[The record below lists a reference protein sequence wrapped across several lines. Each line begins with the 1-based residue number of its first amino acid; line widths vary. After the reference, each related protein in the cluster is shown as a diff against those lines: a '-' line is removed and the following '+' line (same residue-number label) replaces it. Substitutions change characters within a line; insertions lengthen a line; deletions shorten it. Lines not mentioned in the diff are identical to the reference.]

1 MRQRSRNRG
10 DRTSNLVGFAVG
22 DVRYAVDVHRVREIL
37 NPCPMMA
44 LPDAPSSV
52 LGVIDHREL
61 VVPVLDV
68 RRRLGLPPLVA
79 TRRTK
84 WIVVEYDGGTTAL
97 VVDGVTGVFGA
108 CPEQQRVV
116 PRIGG
121 DEEARGVGAVFAT
134 TDGLWFVIDVAWV
147 CAPVRLVDASAGRST

>member
-10 DRTSNLVGFAVG
+10 DRTSNLVGFSVG
-22 DVRYAVDVHRVREIL
+22 DVRYAVDVHRVREII
-37 NPCPMMA
+37 NPCPMVA

-52 LGVIDHREL
+52 LGVIDRREL
-61 VVPVLDV
+61 VVPVLDL
-68 RRRLGLPPLVA
+68 RRRLGLP
-79 TRRTK
+79 
-84 WIVVEYDGGTTAL
+84 IVVECDGRATAL

-108 CPEQQRVV
+108 CPEQRRMV

-121 DEEARGVGAVFAT
+121 DEEARGIGAVFAT